1 MSYGRGILRQPVRVL
16 LEIRGREAD
25 PVGIAALDGVKVP
38 IVGLFVDVEE
48 RGGAGEV
55 DVAGSGLSEFE

>member
-1 MSYGRGILRQPVRVL
+1 VKGSRISAQPVRVL

-25 PVGIAALDGVKVP
+25 PVGVADLDEVEVP
-38 IVGLFVDVEE
+38 VVGLLVDVEE